1 MSTTNVIHQ
10 DDFTNTAVTSFLDKK
25 FPLRT
30 GTHNDV
36 VTYLVYFDHLMAIKT
51 DGSTTSLVT
60 PSQFKDA
67 DSSLDG
73 PTTISLHADETH
85 VQIHLQACQNSAGT
99 QHPCI
104 DKVYVETVLSA

>member
-1 MSTTNVIHQ
+1 MHQ
-10 DDFTNTAVTSFLDKK
+10 EDFTKVAATNFLDKK

-30 GTHNDV
+30 GTHSDLR
-36 VTYLVYFDHLMAIKT
+36 TYLVYFDHLMAIKT

-60 PSQFKDA
+60 PSQFHDA
-67 DSSLDG
+67 DGSLDG

-85 VQIHLQACQNSAGT
+85 VQIHLQACQNGADA

-104 DKVYVETVLSA
+104 DRVYVEMVLSA